1 MTSVTNWEDLILDN
15 SIRFI
20 MNDSWVQVPIMR
32 AHAESINLEF
42 EKPLSEEQ
50 ALKLLADFPGVT
62 VLDDR
67 TANRCPRVLPPL
79 VLFTHAGCNWLPY
92 GFLPSL
98 VQYCL
103 VVSVAYRQFADVSGI
118 NALFCFFLP

>member
-1 MTSVTNWEDLILDN
+1 MPFEELQS
-15 SIRFI
+15 I
-20 MNDSWVQVPIMR
+20 MNALWLEVPIMR

-67 TANRCPRVLPPL
+67 TANRCPRVLPHL
-79 VLFTHAGCNWLPY
+79 
-92 GFLPSL
+92 
-98 VQYCL
+98 
-103 VVSVAYRQFADVSGI
+103 VSVCSRWLQLATRTGYR
-118 NALFCFFLP
+118 